1 MGKVI
6 RYSYDAQSDELNITL
21 GESKRAILAE
31 LGDEVYVKL
40 DPKTKGVLGLT
51 ILHFKERFKLSK
63 RGKRYALPLLG
74 EFTLPAPLQAKLL
87 NAS

>member
-6 RYSYDAQSDELNITL
+6 RYSYDPQSDELNITL

-51 ILHFKERFKLSK
+51 ILHFKERFNLSK
-63 RGKRYALPLLG
+63 KGKRYALPLHW
-74 EFTLPAPLQAKLL
+74 
-87 NAS
+87 

>member
-6 RYSYDAQSDELNITL
+6 RYSYDPQSDELNITL

-51 ILHFKERFKLSK
+51 ILHFEERFKLSK
-63 RGKRYALPLLG
+63 KGKRYALPLLG

>member
-6 RYSYDAQSDELNITL
+6 RYSYDPKSDELNITL
-21 GESKRAILAE
+21 GASKSAIHIE

-40 DPKTKGVLGLT
+40 HPKTKDVLGLT
-51 ILHFKERFKLSK
+51 ILHFEERF
-63 RGKRYALPLLG
+63 RVGKKGKQYTLPLLG
-74 EFTLPAPLQAKLL
+74 EFTLPAPLQTELL